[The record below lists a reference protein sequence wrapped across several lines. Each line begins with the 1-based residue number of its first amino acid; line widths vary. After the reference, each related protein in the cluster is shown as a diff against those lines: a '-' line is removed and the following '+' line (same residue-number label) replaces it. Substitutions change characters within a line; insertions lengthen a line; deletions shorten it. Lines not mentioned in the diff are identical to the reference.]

1 MSSRKEGWLNDMVL
15 NNTEKCPKCSSDMIQ
30 HPSLLSMPLSSSSHS
45 AYNMKK
51 INVEDQDANFIFKF
65 KSCKLC
71 GYAELYLT
79 NSGNRI

>member
-1 MSSRKEGWLNDMVL
+1 MNMTL
-15 NNTEKCPKCSSDMIQ
+15 NNTKKCPKCSSDMIQ

-45 AYNMKK
+45 TYNMKK
-51 INVEDQDANFIFKF
+51 LNVEDQDANFIFKF
-65 KSCKLC
+65 KSCKHC